1 MFFFFAWPRNDW
13 QQSTRLLCVQGLRD
27 VWETFAKIALH
38 LPALVLVYFLVASH
52 VLCCRFRLR
61 LGLFPLGHRC
71 EVASRAKEVQC
82 IECNKW
88 TKFHCHTFSFL
99 IKGGLPSGKIS
110 NILAVKL
117 LGCSIYYIC
126 YIFFTLPR
134 SKGDWFQNSLPFGAR
149 DTQFCYWILEEQK
162 GILEAYLAR
171 CRRQSYRGG
180 MDWTEGDMG
189 LTAVSFRSF
198 SCREKSLPFRGRSC
212 LAWGHGKIHTLRPS
226 HSYHSSWADLFE
238 NGDFP

>member
-1 MFFFFAWPRNDW
+1 M
-13 QQSTRLLCVQGLRD
+13 
-27 VWETFAKIALH
+27 
-38 LPALVLVYFLVASH
+38 ASH
-52 VLCCRFRLR
+52 VLWCRFRLR

-82 IECNKW
+82 IECNKC

-117 LGCSIYYIC
+117 LGCSIYSIC

-134 SKGDWFQNSLPFGAR
+134 SKGDWFQNSLPFGA
-149 DTQFCYWILEEQK
+149 FLIHNFAIEYWKNRKESLRLILPGAE
-162 GILEAYLAR
+162 GR
-171 CRRQSYRGG
+171 VTGG

-189 LTAVSFRSF
+189 LTAAWVSVHSVA
-198 SCREKSLPFRGRSC
+198 EKKKPAISGQILPRMR
-212 LAWGHGKIHTLRPS
+212 AENS
-226 HSYHSSWADLFE
+226 HFE
-238 NGDFP
+238 TQP

>member
-1 MFFFFAWPRNDW
+1 MVFFAWPRNDW

-27 VWETFAKIALH
+27 IWETFAKIGLH
-38 LPALVLVYFLVASH
+38 LPALVLVYFLMASH
-52 VLCCRFRLR
+52 VLWCRFRLR

-82 IECNKW
+82 IECNKC

-117 LGCSIYYIC
+117 LGCSIYSIC

-134 SKGDWFQNSLPFGAR
+134 SKGDWFQNSLPFGAFF

-162 GILEAYLAR
+162 GILEAYPAR
-171 CRRQSYRGG
+171 CRRQSYRGH
-180 MDWTEGDMG
+180 G
-189 LTAVSFRSF
+189 LNWRWYGTHCGLSFRSF
-198 SCREKSLPFRGRSC
+198 SCREKKTCHFG
-212 LAWGHGKIHTLRPS
+212 
-226 HSYHSSWADLFE
+226 ADLASHEGGKFTLWDPAIANIASWVDRFE